1 MVITSAKTN
10 KVYDANINAL
20 RKAMGVSGETLD
32 FLNDSAPIIA
42 YIEGLNRSPNTKKI
56 IYISIVSR
64 LGQGGTFAPL
74 DPLLDS
80 SGGKARGEGAYA
92 SPYKTKMNAYN
103 QQQRDIYE
111 RQELSVTEQEKW
123 LAWPQVLK
131 AVERHRCSV
140 ASLMDFQDQLI
151 LSLYTLQAPV
161 RLDYGDM
168 RVVATEPEKPSGNYL
183 VALPEPYFLF
193 TEYKTAAKYG
203 AVRIKVSPP
212 LLKVIQEWRTLL
224 PDNDFLLVSAKGAPL
239 GETAL
244 GKRIIDLF
252 TRMTGKAVGISML
265 RHSFV
270 SHSREGEAPLS
281 AQTALADSMM
291 HSNSMSQLYRR
302 L

>member
-1 MVITSAKTN
+1 M
-10 KVYDANINAL
+10 
-20 RKAMGVSGETLD
+20 D
-32 FLNDSAPIIA
+32 F
-42 YIEGLNRSPNTKKI
+42 
-56 IYISIVSR
+56 
-64 LGQGGTFAPL
+64 
-74 DPLLDS
+74 
-80 SGGKARGEGAYA
+80 
-92 SPYKTKMNAYN
+92 YN
-103 QQQRDIYE
+103 QAQRDIYE

-140 ASLMDFQDQLI
+140 ASLMEFQDQLI

-193 TEYKTAAKYG
+193 TEYKTAVKYG

-212 LLKVIQEWRTLL
+212 LLKVIKEWRDLL
-224 PDNDFLLVSAKGAPL
+224 PDNDFLLVGPKGAPL
-239 GETAL
+239 GEIAL
-244 GKRIIDLF
+244 GRRIIDLF

-265 RHSFV
+265 RQSFV
-270 SHSREGEAPLS
+270 SHSRKAEAPL
-281 AQTALADSMM
+281 ATQTALADSMM